1 MSFRIAILHLFFCSL
16 TATARPA
23 DFSGDWQTFWR
34 TGSAV
39 LTLEQEGDR
48 VTGTYQPDDGRI
60 EGRVENGVLRG
71 AWEQPGSSGK
81 FLFALSEDGQVIT
94 GRFGNGE
101 YWNGFREDSKGGSA
115 SWQLDNDTPRV
126 VLRSLLL
133 AANAAIYDGDAGA
146 LRQLDNLVTYAGDP
160 TSAGDEAS
168 RRQLMFNLLDMCT
181 LRIMD
186 VPEAPGT
193 QEEDTVRFAV
203 GPAAVPDKTT
213 LEFEPSPAGGWR
225 LVLPEEAVLAA
236 ERDRF
241 LESMGHETLAELDR
255 ARADSPRAVLREFV
269 LGARTWDLGGRD
281 RALAV
286 MDLSEIPERL
296 HDLEGPIYADFVR
309 RIIDR
314 VAYVIWQ
321 EVPDDPD
328 RSVPYVYFQHP
339 VGNITIARVARPAVE
354 GVPSGDRWMISAET
368 LTTAPALL
376 EAMQDLPMIG
386 GLEDPEPL
394 SPYFHLRERVRS
406 ASPGLVAQ
414 WGYLEIWQW
423 LGFGATLLAAVLAA
437 WLIAAIMRGVSRPDG
452 KLEAL
457 ATLAFPTGLLAAA
470 AIVNWAVSRLGVTQ
484 AGIPFVGSLTGV
496 FLVIAVAVFA
506 YRLATVVGGWF
517 HANASKTTS
526 YADEIATSLATG
538 FTKLLIVVGAIIAI
552 ADVAGLPYEG
562 VLTGLGVGGVAIA
575 FAARDTVSN
584 MMGGGLLI
592 ADRPFQRGDLIEL
605 DGKLATVEE
614 VGLRSTRLRA
624 LDDTL
629 LHVPNVQ
636 LSDRIIANWG
646 KRRRRKVSML
656 IGLTYDTPRERL
668 DGFVKRLREV
678 VLAQPK
684 VDPDDVYVGLKDFGA
699 SSIDIGLICHLRVF
713 DYGAQVEAKH
723 ALVMEII
730 ALAEEVG
737 VEFAFPTRTLHL
749 AGNAE
754 PPHPLATEPDP
765 APRPST

>member
-1 MSFRIAILHLFFCSL
+1 MSFRIAVLLLFFGSL
-16 TATARPA
+16 AATARQV

-34 TGSAV
+34 TGSA
-39 LTLEQEGDR
+39 LMTLEQEDDR
-48 VTGTYQPDDGRI
+48 VTGSYQPDDGTI
-60 EGRVENGVLRG
+60 EGLVDGGVLRG
-71 AWEQPGSSGK
+71 TWTQPGSSGK
-81 FLFALSEDGQVIT
+81 FVFALSEDGQVLT

-101 YWNGFREDSKGGSA
+101 YWNGFREDAEGGSA
-115 SWQLDNDTPRV
+115 NWRLDNDTPRI

-146 LRQLDNLVTYAGDP
+146 LRQIDNLMTYAGEAA
-160 TSAGDEAS
+160 SASDEAS
-168 RRQLMFNLLDMCT
+168 RRQLMFNLLDMST

-186 VPEAPGT
+186 VPEAPENP
-193 QEEDTVRFAV
+193 EEDTVRFAV

-213 LEFEPSPAGGWR
+213 LEFRPSPAGGWR

-241 LESMGHETLAELDR
+241 LEAMGYESLAELDR

-269 LGARTWDLGGRD
+269 LGARTWDQGGRD

-296 HDLEGPIYADFVR
+296 HALEGPIYADFVR

-321 EVPDDPD
+321 EIPDDPD

-339 VGNITIARVARPAVE
+339 VGNLTIAKVAQPGAE
-354 GVPSGDRWMISAET
+354 GTPQGERWMFTAET
-368 LTTAPALL
+368 LATAPALL
-376 EAMQDLPMIG
+376 EAMQELPMIG
-386 GLEDPEPL
+386 GLESPEPL
-394 SPYFHLRERVRS
+394 SPYFELREKVR
-406 ASPGLVAQ
+406 AARPGLVAQ
-414 WGYLEIWQW
+414 WGYLEAWQW
-423 LGFGATLLAAVLAA
+423 LGFAATLLAALLAA
-437 WLIAAIMRGVSRPDG
+437 WLISMIVRGISRPGG
-452 KLEAL
+452 KLETL

-470 AIVNWAVSRLGVTQ
+470 VMVNWAVSRLGVTQ

-496 FLVIAVAVFA
+496 FLVIALAIFA

-517 HANASKTTS
+517 HANASKTSS

-538 FTKLLIVVGAIIAI
+538 FSKLLIVVGAVIAI

-678 VLAQPK
+678 ALAQPK

-713 DYGAQVEAKH
+713 DYAAQVEAKH
-723 ALVMEII
+723 SLVMEII

-737 VEFAFPTRTLHL
+737 VEFAFPTRTVHV
-749 AGNAE
+749 AGNGE
-754 PPHPLATEPDP
+754 GPRPLTTEPN
-765 APRPST
+765 PSSREST